1 MICNKKT
8 LKVKLERQFLFICD
22 VSHLR
27 FLFRRKFYFSIC
39 FILFFFCN
47 RRLVCAVMH
56 YVSDILRNTHYLSAI
71 IVVMGRIKSH
81 KNRSRS
87 YSHFPNFHFQLLIS
101 FLFFLGRLLPQLKF
115 FTHTIV
121 YI

>member
-1 MICNKKT
+1 MYRIS
-8 LKVKLERQFLFICD
+8 V
-22 VSHLR
+22 

-39 FILFFFCN
+39 FYFIFFFCN

-87 YSHFPNFHFQLLIS
+87 YSHFPNFHFSTSYILSILLRSSPATVEI
-101 FLFFLGRLLPQLKF
+101 FH
-115 FTHTIV
+115 THTIV